1 MGAERKNHRY
11 IARVPLGSGEFRYFY
26 NAQELAAYKKDKAS
40 IRVVRDNK
48 DKKEKVEKKPDP
60 KPRYEAVPE
69 KHIPTSATG
78 KFVSDYKPG
87 EKPKR
92 FSDEQ
97 WARLQK
103 LWYPNGIMSTPAIAR
118 VRRKKKKSKSIGN
131 TAAVKI
137 ATWAIK
143 KTKDSKKKHTSGQF

>member
-1 MGAERKNHRY
+1 MGTERKNHSY

-26 NAQELAAYKKDKAS
+26 NAQELAAYKKNKAS

-48 DKKEKVEKKPDP
+48 DKKENTEQKP

-118 VRRKKKKSKSIGN
+118 VRRKNKKSKSIGN
-131 TAAVKI
+131 TAAAKI

-143 KTKDSKKKHTSGQF
+143 KTTDSKKKHTSGQF